1 MLMSVAAG
9 RSWILTCQT
18 YTARCAACSSLSR
31 NTATHPPPCATPRV
45 GAVPTRTHSMPYT
58 LTADF
63 WGPLFVVLV
72 YALVSLYGQLSVV
85 SWIITIWFFGSLL
98 ISVLARVLGGDVTF
112 SQVGR
117 DAAVDSR
124 AH

>member
-1 MLMSVAAG
+1 
-9 RSWILTCQT
+9 
-18 YTARCAACSSLSR
+18 
-31 NTATHPPPCATPRV
+31 
-45 GAVPTRTHSMPYT
+45 MPYT
-58 LTADF
+58 PTADF